1 MGGRLV
7 YKNAFTLLEILI
19 VVIVIGILAALIIP
33 QLSEAAGDAKV
44 SRLIQLIDTARTG
57 VQAHHADTGRLARE
71 FSNSTATHEHQL
83 SIKQDYHNWNGPYFD
98 RPLSSVENPFGG
110 IVRVYNRFDE
120 GPVHPVGFDLIGRG
134 TDTATGAGQYMLIT
148 EITEPVAREI
158 DAILDRGLNGD
169 WRSTGRCEWAN
180 NSVMVFL
187 MDIHESSAPAP

>member
-1 MGGRLV
+1 MGHR
-7 YKNAFTLLEILI
+7 KFQHAAFTLLEILI

-44 SRLIQLIDTARTG
+44 SRLIQLIDTTRTG

-83 SIKQDYHNWNGPYFD
+83 SIKQEYHNWNGPYFD

-110 IVRVYNRFDE
+110 IVRIYDRFDE
-120 GPVHPVGFDLIGRG
+120 GPAHPVGFDLIGRG
-134 TDTATGAGQYMLIT
+134 TDTATGTGQYLLIT
-148 EITEPVAREI
+148 EISETVAREI
-158 DAILDRGLNGD
+158 DAILDRGVSGD

-180 NSVMVFL
+180 NSAMVFL
-187 MDIHESSAPAP
+187 MDVHDATSQSP